1 MVYPSNINL
10 NLNTKYVLPIPTA
23 QQGDTARVLTFNI
36 LDNGVPFNLTG
47 KTVRAKILKPDN
59 TKCYNDL
66 TITNAT
72 GGECDLKL
80 TTQVLAVAG
89 KVNCQLEIKEGEEL
103 LSTIIFPIDVE
114 PSIDISGAAESTN
127 EFTALQNGITKL
139 DEWDKYFQ
147 ETSGA
152 IEEKYT
158 TRLNAVE
165 SSLEEN
171 VQEVNK
177 VKTDYAKKTE
187 VSELTKDKATIKYV
201 DDSVARLSSGTPL
214 FASNTSEMTDTTK
227 NYVNTTD
234 GYLYIYNGEIWTK
247 TDVQYQSTGIAD
259 NSVTY
264 KKTNFMRENLNL
276 YDPSLA
282 VDGKFVIYNSGK
294 LENYPTSAT
303 SGKINVG
310 LGEWNL
316 SIPQEESGLEKVI
329 RCYGVDGRYLGISMQ
344 VSSAPVV
351 EGIAVKT
358 LTLNGRKQ
366 LRITITNPD
375 IAFIETTII
384 YPYAEHNSSDFDR
397 IRKSIQLQRGS
408 NFTFF
413 EKYVG
418 KGVLDYEC
426 LPYELI
432 EKLKEIEN
440 KIDNRV
446 FFKIIKEDDILFLIS
461 NWSEIENLVQTLS
474 INSKLAIA
482 GKNNNLF
489 NFGVIGT
496 ADKSIEN
503 PRISD
508 ISVKKSSSDDIAPPN
523 INGVYIGANHGFSK
537 VYNITCNNH
546 NKTIQDI
553 GSEWVDTVGTK
564 FYIIKIVDVNTL
576 QVISENKSED
586 KWDFREVEG
595 NLTHSKNA
603 TNTSE
608 IIITNKV
615 ASQWYPSIKN
625 REINIKIDGVDIKDN
640 GAYSGSEL
648 IIEESYYIND
658 VSSTL
663 DYFKSNVGKE
673 IDISKALSINNV
685 ARIYNKYVFQPNGAC
700 VIEGKFEAVK
710 DIDLGYIGF
719 TQSIAPNYAESKLL
733 QYIPN
738 TVGVNG
744 QNFSNI
750 VDITTPSN
758 INLTNKYWENTNVPP
773 KRYCQIVEKNNL
785 KTFGFTHGYI
795 ERNKNVSNA
804 LNIFTTNKNYPH
816 YVDGGILKKNEIINA
831 KCFRCPINYN
841 LDRDATNI
849 SWFKDGGSI
858 ILMLDYHKSISK
870 SLNLGLEFYNKNI
883 EVLESKNFTLSNTII
898 DKTIDFSITNN
909 YGYAVLKIV

>member
-1 MVYPSNINL
+1 MN
-10 NLNTKYVLPIPTA
+10 
-23 QQGDTARVLTFNI
+23 
-36 LDNGVPFNLTG
+36 
-47 KTVRAKILKPDN
+47 
-59 TKCYNDL
+59 
-66 TITNAT
+66 
-72 GGECDLKL
+72 
-80 TTQVLAVAG
+80 
-89 KVNCQLEIKEGEEL
+89 VNEI
-103 LSTIIFPIDVE
+103 LSTLKKVVNKQDKN
-114 PSIDISGAAESTN
+114 DNRLLTN
-127 EFTALQNGITKL
+127 SKEIV
-139 DEWDKYFQ
+139 
-147 ETSGA
+147 GA
-152 IEEKYT
+152 INENK
-158 TRLNAVE
+158 L
-165 SSLEEN
+165 SLEEN

-214 FASNTSEMTDTTK
+214 FASSKSEMTDTTK

-234 GYLYIYNGEIWTK
+234 GYLYKYNREMWIT
-247 TDVQYQSTGIAD
+247 TNVQYQSTGIAD

-276 YDPSLA
+276 YNPSLA
-282 VDGKFVIYNSGK
+282 VDGKIVIYNSGN
-294 LENYPTSAT
+294 LVAYPNSAT
-303 SGKINVG
+303 SGKIGVEV
-310 LGEWNL
+310 GEWNL
-316 SIPQEESGLEKVI
+316 SIPQEESGIEKVI
-329 RCYGVDGRYLGISMQ
+329 RCYNADGGYLG
-344 VSSAPVV
+344 VSEQMPSSTVV
-351 EGIAVKT
+351 EGITVKR
-358 LTLNGRKQ
+358 LTSSGRKQ
-366 LRITITNPD
+366 LQISITNPD
-375 IAFIETTII
+375 IAFIETSII
-384 YPYAEHNSSDFDR
+384 HPYAEHNSSDFDR

-432 EKLKEIEN
+432 EKIEELEN
-440 KIDNRV
+440 KPFDKN
-446 FFKIIKEDDILFLIS
+446 FFKIIKEDNTFFLLS
-461 NWSEIENLVQTLS
+461 NWGEIENLIQTLS
-474 INSKLAIA
+474 ITSQ
-482 GKNNNLF
+482 NNNLF
-489 NFGVIGT
+489 NFGIIGT
-496 ADKSIEN
+496 IDKSVEN
-503 PRISD
+503 PKTSD
-508 ISVKKSSSDDIAPPN
+508 ILIKKSCVDDIAPPN

-564 FYIIKIVDVNTL
+564 FYIIKIIDINTL
-576 QVISENKSED
+576 QVISENKSQD
-586 KWDFREVEG
+586 KWDFKEVEG

-673 IDISKALSINNV
+673 IDISKTLSIDNV

-700 VIEGKFEAVK
+700 VIECKFEAVK

-719 TQSIAPNYAESKLL
+719 TQSMAPNYTESKLL

-738 TVGVNG
+738 TVDVNG

-849 SWFKDGGSI
+849 SWYKDSGSI
-858 ILMLDYHKSISK
+858 ILMVDYHKNVNK
-870 SLNLGLEFYNKNI
+870 SLDLGLEFYNKNI

>member
-1 MVYPSNINL
+1 MN
-10 NLNTKYVLPIPTA
+10 
-23 QQGDTARVLTFNI
+23 
-36 LDNGVPFNLTG
+36 
-47 KTVRAKILKPDN
+47 
-59 TKCYNDL
+59 
-66 TITNAT
+66 
-72 GGECDLKL
+72 
-80 TTQVLAVAG
+80 
-89 KVNCQLEIKEGEEL
+89 VNEI
-103 LSTIIFPIDVE
+103 LSTLKKVVNKQDKN
-114 PSIDISGAAESTN
+114 DNRLLTN
-127 EFTALQNGITKL
+127 SKEIV
-139 DEWDKYFQ
+139 
-147 ETSGA
+147 GA
-152 IEEKYT
+152 INENK
-158 TRLNAVE
+158 L
-165 SSLEEN
+165 SLEEN

-214 FASNTSEMTDTTK
+214 FASSKSEMTDTTK

-234 GYLYIYNGEIWTK
+234 GYLYKYNREMWIT
-247 TDVQYQSTGIAD
+247 TNVQYQSTGIAD

-276 YDPSLA
+276 YNPSLA
-282 VDGKFVIYNSGK
+282 VDGKIVIYNSGN
-294 LENYPTSAT
+294 LVAYPNSAT
-303 SGKINVG
+303 SGKIGVEV
-310 LGEWNL
+310 GEWNL
-316 SIPQEESGLEKVI
+316 SIPQEESGIEKVI
-329 RCYGVDGRYLGISMQ
+329 RCYNADGGYLG
-344 VSSAPVV
+344 VSEQMPSSTVV
-351 EGIAVKT
+351 EGITVKR
-358 LTLNGRKQ
+358 LTSSGRKQ
-366 LRITITNPD
+366 LQISLTNPD
-375 IAFIETTII
+375 IAFIETSII
-384 YPYAEHNSSDFDR
+384 HPYAEHNSSDFDR

-432 EKLKEIEN
+432 EKIEELEN
-440 KIDNRV
+440 KPFDKN
-446 FFKIIKEDDILFLIS
+446 FFKIIKEDNTFFLLS
-461 NWSEIENLVQTLS
+461 NWGEIENLIQTLS
-474 INSKLAIA
+474 ITSQ
-482 GKNNNLF
+482 NNNLF
-489 NFGVIGT
+489 NFGIIGT
-496 ADKSIEN
+496 IDKSVEN
-503 PRISD
+503 PKTSD
-508 ISVKKSSSDDIAPPN
+508 ILIKKSCVDDIAPPN

-564 FYIIKIVDVNTL
+564 FYIIKIIDINTL
-576 QVISENKSED
+576 QVISENKSQD
-586 KWDFREVEG
+586 KWDFKEVEG

-673 IDISKALSINNV
+673 IDISKTLSIDNV

-700 VIEGKFEAVK
+700 VIECKFEAVK

-719 TQSIAPNYAESKLL
+719 TQSMAPNYTESKLL

-738 TVGVNG
+738 TVDVNG

-849 SWFKDGGSI
+849 SWYKDSGSI
-858 ILMLDYHKSISK
+858 ILMVDYHKNVNK
-870 SLNLGLEFYNKNI
+870 SLDLGLEFYNKNI

>member
-1 MVYPSNINL
+1 MN
-10 NLNTKYVLPIPTA
+10 
-23 QQGDTARVLTFNI
+23 
-36 LDNGVPFNLTG
+36 
-47 KTVRAKILKPDN
+47 
-59 TKCYNDL
+59 
-66 TITNAT
+66 
-72 GGECDLKL
+72 
-80 TTQVLAVAG
+80 
-89 KVNCQLEIKEGEEL
+89 VNEI
-103 LSTIIFPIDVE
+103 LSTLKKVVNKQDKN
-114 PSIDISGAAESTN
+114 DNRLLTN
-127 EFTALQNGITKL
+127 SKEIV
-139 DEWDKYFQ
+139 
-147 ETSGA
+147 GA
-152 IEEKYT
+152 INENK
-158 TRLNAVE
+158 L
-165 SSLEEN
+165 SLEEN

-214 FASNTSEMTDTTK
+214 FASSKSEMTDTTK

-234 GYLYIYNGEIWTK
+234 GYLYKYNGEMWIT
-247 TDVQYQSTGIAD
+247 TNVQYQSTGIAD

-276 YDPSLA
+276 YNPSLA
-282 VDGKFVIYNSGK
+282 VDGKIVIYNSGN
-294 LENYPTSAT
+294 LVAYPNSAT
-303 SGKINVG
+303 SGKIGVEV
-310 LGEWNL
+310 GEWNL
-316 SIPQEESGLEKVI
+316 SIPQEESGIEKVI
-329 RCYGVDGRYLGISMQ
+329 RCYNADGGYLG
-344 VSSAPVV
+344 VSEQMPSSTVV
-351 EGIAVKT
+351 EGITVKR
-358 LTLNGRKQ
+358 LTSSGRKQ
-366 LRITITNPD
+366 LQISITNPD
-375 IAFIETTII
+375 IAFIETSII
-384 YPYAEHNSSDFDR
+384 HPYAEHNSSDFDR

-432 EKLKEIEN
+432 EKIEELEN
-440 KIDNRV
+440 KPFDKN
-446 FFKIIKEDDILFLIS
+446 FFKIIKEDNTFFLLS
-461 NWSEIENLVQTLS
+461 NWGEIENLIQTLS
-474 INSKLAIA
+474 ITSQ
-482 GKNNNLF
+482 NNNLF
-489 NFGVIGT
+489 NFGIIGT
-496 ADKSIEN
+496 IDKSVEN
-503 PRISD
+503 PKTSD
-508 ISVKKSSSDDIAPPN
+508 ILIKKSCVDDIAPPN

-564 FYIIKIVDVNTL
+564 FYIIKIIDINTL
-576 QVISENKSED
+576 QVISENKSQD
-586 KWDFREVEG
+586 KWDFKEVEG

-673 IDISKALSINNV
+673 IDISKTLSIDNV

-700 VIEGKFEAVK
+700 VIECKFEAVK

-719 TQSIAPNYAESKLL
+719 TQSMAPNYTESKLL

-738 TVGVNG
+738 TVDVNG

-849 SWFKDGGSI
+849 SWYKDSGSI
-858 ILMLDYHKSISK
+858 ILMVDYHKNVNK
-870 SLNLGLEFYNKNI
+870 SLDLGLEFYNKNI